1 VTAQSLDFNV
11 SAELRDDLKLWRTR
25 SLYAGIAGVVLF
37 LIGFAIDP
45 TNKTQSYVSY
55 LWAYLYIVG
64 LSVGSIA
71 WLMLQYITGGNWGI
85 VIRRPCEAAARTLP
99 LVALMFLPIVL
110 GMHNLYEWS
119 VPAKMA
125 ADPELLQKHLFLNVP
140 FFLGRCVIYLGGWT
154 LIGMLFSNWSTRE
167 DTEGHDIVHGKFAAL
182 APPGLIF
189 WALSVT
195 FMSIDWVMSM
205 NPKWFSTM
213 FGLLFMASQGLTS
226 MAFLITLMIFLYKR
240 KPMSEVLTH
249 RHLHDLG
256 KFLLALVMVWAY
268 FSFSQ
273 FLIIWAGNLP
283 EEIPWYLKRLNGG
296 WEYVALA
303 LVFGHFALP
312 FALLLSRDIKRNFKL
327 LWRIAVFI
335 LLMRMVDLYWIV
347 TPDLHNAS
355 IGVSLTDIAAPLA
368 LIGLWLWYFFTQL
381 EKRPLMPINNPHLEE
396 ALQHGRE

>member
-1 VTAQSLDFNV
+1 VTAQALDFNV

-25 SLYAGIAGVVLF
+25 SFAVGIAGALLCLVGLF
-37 LIGFAIDP
+37 VSPF
-45 TNKTQSYVSY
+45 QFYRSY

-64 LSVGSIA
+64 LSVGSLA
-71 WLMLQYITGGNWGI
+71 WLMLQYITGGNWGM

-99 LVALMFLPIVL
+99 LVALMFLPIL
-110 GMHNLYEWS
+110 IGIPNLYDWS
-119 VPAKMA
+119 HAAKVA
-125 ADPELLQKHLFLNVP
+125 ADPDLQHKHLYLNVP
-140 FFLGRCVIYLGGWT
+140 FFLGRAALYLGGWT
-154 LIGMLFSNWSTRE
+154 LIGWLFSKWGKQE
-167 DTEGHDIVHGKFAAL
+167 DTEGHNAVHGKFAKL

-195 FMSIDWVMSM
+195 FMSIDWVLSV

-226 MAFLITLMIFLYKR
+226 MAFLIALMVFLSKR
-240 KPMSEVLTH
+240 KPMSDVLTA

-283 EEIPWYLKRLNGG
+283 EEIPWYMTRLNGG
-296 WEYVALA
+296 WEYVALL

-312 FALLLSRDIKRNFKL
+312 FALLLSRDLKRNFKL
-327 LWRIAVFI
+327 LAGIAVFI
-335 LLMRMVDLYWIV
+335 LCMRLVDLYWLV
-347 TPDLHNAS
+347 APDFRKAS
-355 IGVSLTDIAAPLA
+355 FGLSWMDFAAPMG
-368 LIGLWLWYFFTQL
+368 LIGLWLAFFLWQL
-381 EKRPLMPINNPHLEE
+381 EKRPLMPINNPNLEE

>member
-1 VTAQSLDFNV
+1 MTATSLDFNV
-11 SAELRDDLKLWRTR
+11 STELREDLKRWRSR
-25 SLYAGIAGVVLF
+25 SLAAGIAGVILF
-37 LIGFAIDP
+37 AVGFVIDP
-45 TNKTQSYVSY
+45 TKTQSYLSY

-64 LSVGSIA
+64 LSVGSLA

-99 LVALMFLPIVL
+99 LVGILFVPIIV
-110 GMHNLYEWS
+110 GMHNLYPWS
-119 VPAKMA
+119 VPSIVATSP
-125 ADPELLQKHLFLNVP
+125 DLQQKQLFLNVP
-140 FFLGRCVIYLGGWT
+140 FFLGRCVVYLGGWT
-154 LIGMLFSNWSTRE
+154 LIGALFSRWSRQE
-167 DTEGHDIVHGKFAAL
+167 DVEGHDVVHGKFSSL

-195 FMSIDWVMSM
+195 FMAIDWVLSM
-205 NPKWFSTM
+205 NPQWFSTM
-213 FGLLFMASQGLTS
+213 FGLLFMASQGLTA

-240 KPMSEVLTH
+240 KPMSEVLTA

-283 EEIPWYLKRLNGG
+283 EEIPWYLVRINNGWG
-296 WEYVALA
+296 YVALA

-312 FALLLSRDIKRNFKL
+312 FALLLSRDIKRNFNL
-327 LWRIAVFI
+327 LWRIAIFI
-335 LLMRMVDLYWIV
+335 LLMRLVDLYWIV
-347 TPDLHNAS
+347 VPDHHKQSFS
-355 IGVSLTDIAAPLA
+355 ISLTDFAAPLA
-368 LIGLWLWYFFTQL
+368 LIGIWLWYFFTQL

-396 ALQHGRE
+396 ALEHGRE

>member
-1 VTAQSLDFNV
+1 VTATSIDFNV
-11 SAELRDDLKLWRTR
+11 SPELREDLKTWRTR
-25 SLYAGIAGVVLF
+25 ALFAGLAGVVLF
-37 LIGFAIDP
+37 IIGFLIDP

-55 LWAYLYIVG
+55 LWAYIYIVG
-64 LSVGSIA
+64 ISVGALA
-71 WLMLQYITGGNWGI
+71 WLMLQYISGGNWGI

-99 LVALMFLPIVL
+99 LVALMFIPIII

-119 VPAKMA
+119 TPKGLT
-125 ADPELLQKHLFLNVP
+125 DPELVQKHLYLNVP
-140 FFLGRCVIYLGGWT
+140 FFLGRCILYLGGWT
-154 LIGMLFSNWSTRE
+154 VIGMLFSKWSRQE
-167 DTEGHDIVHGKFAAL
+167 DVEGHDVVHGKFATL
-182 APPGLIF
+182 APPGIIF
-189 WALSVT
+189 WAMSVT

-205 NPKWFSTM
+205 HPQWFSTM

-226 MAFLITLMIFLYKR
+226 MAFLITVMIFLYRR
-240 KPMSEVLTH
+240 KPMSEILTH

-283 EEIPWYLKRLNGG
+283 EEIPWYLTRLNNG
-296 WEYVALA
+296 WGYVALA

-312 FALLLSRDIKRNFKL
+312 FALLLSRDIKRNFNL

-335 LLMRMVDLYWIV
+335 MLMRMVDLFWIV
-347 TPDLHNAS
+347 TPDSRAHGFG
-355 IGVSLTDIAAPLA
+355 ISLTDFAAPLA
-368 LIGLWLWYFFTQL
+368 LVGLWLWYFLTQL

-396 ALQHGRE
+396 ALEHGRE